1 MPHHTAQK
9 YAAML
14 ATLLLTSQA
23 FAADPT
29 PELATRTRHRAS
41 GRCRAHLA
49 SDPGSL
55 RTTGRRVYRKCCTAV
70 YIVGGPQQPHLPAT
84 CTLRGFRQGRAQCR
98 LGLDLQRCDPC
109 TKRSVPVTASGRAR
123 VAQAGRRKA
132 TTRWPGPVAHLS
144 GRRQAASRCRQDS
157 ASTDVRCADDDG
169 RQGVSVSR
177 DFALHP

>member
-109 TKRSVPVTASGRAR
+109 TKRSVPSQQAVVR
-123 VAQAGRRKA
+123 VWRKPA
-132 TTRWPGPVAHLS
+132 DAKPQLDGQGQSRIYLEDAKQ
-144 GRRQAASRCRQDS
+144 QAAAGKIPQ
-157 ASTDVRCADDDG
+157 VPM
-169 RQGVSVSR
+169 
-177 DFALHP
+177 FAAQMTMEGKACQ